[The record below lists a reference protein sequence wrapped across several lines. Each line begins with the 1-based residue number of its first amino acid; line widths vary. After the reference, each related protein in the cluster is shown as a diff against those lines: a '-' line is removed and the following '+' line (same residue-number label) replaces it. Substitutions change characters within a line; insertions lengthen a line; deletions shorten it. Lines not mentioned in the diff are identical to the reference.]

1 MNQAEKS
8 IKEGVEHLRKT
19 IDLFKKANEHYS
31 KGESNG
37 KCDKENE
44 HNVTQALYELSD
56 AYDFVSDI
64 VENDLTNKDGRT
76 NF

>member
-1 MNQAEKS
+1 MQQAEKC

-37 KCDKENE
+37 KCDKENIN
-44 HNVTQALYELSD
+44 NVTQSLYELSD

-64 VENDLTNKDGRT
+64 VENDLDE
-76 NF
+76 